1 MFRSLCASSASLL
14 LLLGASTPA
23 LAQPSSQFA
32 QAQVKQAATTEVS
45 PQELEQFA
53 QAIEEMRSIQLE
65 SRDQVS
71 QALQEEGISKERFQ
85 EILKA
90 QRNPEVNVNASQQ
103 EMQKFESASQ
113 KLADIQRNTQSQM
126 KNAVQEQGL
135 EVPRFQQIL
144 AAVREQPTLQQ
155 QVQQMIQES
164 QDQEEQG

>member
-1 MFRSLCASSASLL
+1 
-14 LLLGASTPA
+14 LGASTPA

-65 SRDQVS
+65 SRDKVS

>member
-45 PQELEQFA
+45 SQELEQFA
-53 QAIEEMRSIQLE
+53 QAVEEMQSIQIE

-103 EMQKFESASQ
+103 EMQKFESASE
-113 KLADIQRNTQSQM
+113 KLAEIQRNTQSQM
-126 KNAVQEQGL
+126 KEAVTDQGL
-135 EVPRFQQIL
+135 EVARFQQIV
-144 AAVREQPTLQQ
+144 AAVRENSTLQQ
-155 QVQQMIQES
+155 QVQQMIQDLRE
-164 QDQEEQG
+164 QEEQ